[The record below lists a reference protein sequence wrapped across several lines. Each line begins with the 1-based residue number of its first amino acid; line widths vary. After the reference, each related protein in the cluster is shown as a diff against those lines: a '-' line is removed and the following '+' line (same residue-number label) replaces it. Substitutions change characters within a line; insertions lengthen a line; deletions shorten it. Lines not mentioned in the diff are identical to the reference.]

1 MQAATTERSTPGS
14 WSTSFVTRLHRYK
27 SLLLRR
33 WWIPVLTICLGLFVE
48 AFLIYQTPP
57 SFLSTSKMMMAGKL
71 NIAQGAVY
79 SEENA
84 NWMGTQIQ
92 LMQSAEVRRGA
103 EALVRSTHPEMQPV
117 PVEVTALQKPRTSIF
132 DLNAIG
138 SMPDYTQ
145 AYLNAVMQKY
155 VDFKKGL
162 REESGKTVV
171 TGITEQL
178 IQTEKELRTAEDEM
192 LEFQKQNNIGF
203 ITEEG
208 NSAAAFLVKLNRDYA
223 SLKTEYDLLNL
234 LDLDQNLDRA
244 QSKNEPAP
252 AGADATEDKG
262 MPFSDVGPEGDYL
275 KAKQAVQLLKAERDT
290 LGKDLRPKHPKI
302 LKLNDEIT
310 KQERLIELFRSDT
323 VEKLETRRK
332 SIGKQMENLQSN
344 IKEWEAK
351 ALDLSQRLAQFN
363 RVKGKVDRLKV
374 LYERLTQNLRDV
386 NVSEVVDSSDQ
397 VAIMEAATT
406 PVSVRPGLIKSLLIG
421 LGCGAL
427 AGLAILLLL
436 DRIDDR
442 MASFGE
448 FQHHFSESV
457 LGQIPKEKTKGK
469 VSLLQPEDARHVFA
483 ESYRNVRSSL
493 FFMPYEGPRPKTFL
507 ITSAVPNEGKSTIS
521 ANLAITMALS
531 GARTLLVD
539 ADLRRGAIREAF
551 GISSKIGFSE
561 VLKQEVNWREVV
573 VPTAYPNL
581 FVLPRGR
588 TLSQPSEHLL
598 RESTDALLKE
608 IYSSYDYIVID
619 SSPVLAA
626 DDTTSLAP
634 KIDATIFVVR
644 LSYTSARLTRKG
656 LELLYNRQ
664 VNVPGVIL
672 NFVDTSL
679 PEYYY
684 YQYSEYYA
692 TPTALEP
699 HEPEM
704 AAAAAIP
711 PAPEIRPP
719 APETR
724 PPAPQVD
731 PFAAHPEVASFTPAP
746 APEVDPFAPAPA
758 PEVDPFAPAPAPR
771 QDEPWPF
778 QPS

>member
-1 MQAATTERSTPGS
+1 MRAPSKEKQTPAS

-33 WWIPVLTICLGLFVE
+33 WWIPVLTICLGVFVE

-57 SFLSTSKMMMAGKL
+57 SFLSQAKMMLAGKL
-71 NIAQGAVY
+71 NIAQGAIY
-79 SEENA
+79 SEEAQNFY
-84 NWMGTQIQ
+84 GTQIQ
-92 LMQSAEVRRGA
+92 LMQSTEVKRGA
-103 EALVRSTHPEMQPV
+103 EALVRSTHPEMQPM
-117 PVEVTALQKPRTSIF
+117 PVEITAVQKPRASIF
-132 DLNAIG
+132 DLSAIG
-138 SMPDYTQ
+138 SAPEYTQ

-155 VDFKKGL
+155 VDFKKGM
-162 REESGKTVV
+162 REESGKTVI

-178 IQTEKELRTAEDEM
+178 IQTEKDLRTAEDDM

-203 ITEEG
+203 IQEEG
-208 NSAAAFLVKLNRDYA
+208 NSAAAYLVKLNHEYA

-244 QSKNEPAP
+244 QSK
-252 AGADATEDKG
+252 GDASATAATNGDGSEDKG
-262 MPFSDVGPEGDYL
+262 MPFADVGPEADYL
-275 KAKQAVQLLKAERDT
+275 KAKQQVQLLKAERDT
-290 LGKDLRPKHPKI
+290 LSKDLRPKHPKI

-323 VEKLETRRK
+323 VEKLDTRRK

-363 RVKGKVDRLKV
+363 RVKGKVDRLKT
-374 LYERLTQNLRDV
+374 LYDRLTNNLKEIDV
-386 NVSEVVDSSDQ
+386 SQVVDSGDQ
-397 VAIMEAATT
+397 VSIMEMAT
-406 PVSVRPGLIKSLLIG
+406 PPISVRPGLIKSLLIG
-421 LGCGAL
+421 LGCGAA
-427 AGLAILLLL
+427 AGLGILLLL

-448 FQHHFSESV
+448 FQHHFSENV
-457 LGQIPKEKTKGK
+457 LGQIPKEKAKGK
-469 VSLLQPEDARHVFA
+469 VTLLQPEDARHIFA

-531 GARTLLVD
+531 GARTLLID
-539 ADLRRGAIREAF
+539 GDLRRGAIREAF

-561 VLKQEVNWREVV
+561 VLKQEVNWREVI
-573 VPTAYPNL
+573 VPTAYPSL
-581 FVLPRGR
+581 FILPRGR

-598 RESTDALLKE
+598 RASTEAILKE
-608 IYSSYDYIVID
+608 IYANFDYILID

-644 LSYTSARLTRKG
+644 LGYTSARLTRKG
-656 LELLYNRQ
+656 LELLYDRQ

-684 YQYSEYYA
+684 YQYSEYYS
-692 TPTALEP
+692 TPNPESDPIEAVSH
-699 HEPEM
+699 HE
-704 AAAAAIP
+704 
-711 PAPEIRPP
+711 
-719 APETR
+719 
-724 PPAPQVD
+724 Q
-731 PFAAHPEVASFTPAP
+731 
-746 APEVDPFAPAPA
+746 
-758 PEVDPFAPAPAPR
+758 PR
-771 QDEPWPF
+771 LK